1 MALFRQSTIPWATAV
16 QQIADSIGASADTEM
31 TTRAHTSLRAAFQFI
46 GGKAHWDFLRAEYP
60 VQIVTGPFSNGSVS
74 ATANSV
80 SASCAAGHTIAI
92 DDIVSANG
100 YLYGTRV
107 ASTAASGFT
116 TTVAPTAGG
125 SAITATFTRDMY
137 DAPSDM
143 RTEYGVK
150 LLSSQRPLIYAARRP
165 YDRASTDELQAST
178 PFWYDLFMLGGSSKV
193 RLLPPPAGS
202 DLLQQRYYRAF
213 SVASASSVSANLD
226 VPADYEFIPIAWA
239 KWHFLTDKGEQ
250 RKAQGQTWFSLA
262 QDGIRTMLAEQTRI
276 PDNDL
281 GFTPGA
287 LPYYGDSRST
297 RWISWDFA

>member
-16 QQIADSIGASADTEM
+16 QQIADCIGASGDAEM
-31 TTRAHTSLRAAFQFI
+31 QGRAHTSLRSAFQFI

-60 VQIVTGPFSNGSVS
+60 VQVVTGPFSLSVS
-74 ATANSV
+74 ATAS
-80 SASCAAGHTIAI
+80 SAFAACPTSHGIAI

-100 YLYGTRV
+100 FLYGTRV
-107 ASTAASGFT
+107 SATASAGFGV
-116 TTVAPTAGG
+116 TVAPTAGG
-125 SAITATFTRDMY
+125 TATGTFTRDMY
-137 DAPSDM
+137 DAPSGL

-150 LLSSQRPLIYAARRP
+150 LLTSQRPLIYAARRP
-165 YDRASTDELQAST
+165 YDRGSTDEIQASS

-193 RLLPPPAGS
+193 RLLPPPAGA

-213 SVASASSVSANLD
+213 TLGSASGASASLD
-226 VPADYEFIPIAWA
+226 IPEDYEFVPVAWA

-262 QDGIRTMLAEQTRI
+262 QDGIKTMLAEQTNL

-281 GFTPGA
+281 MFMPGY

-297 RWISWDFA
+297 RWVNWDYA